1 MSKLP
6 EEVQK
11 IIKEVA
17 LEYEQ
22 RGAVALD
29 TRQIKG
35 LENLKKSGATV
46 KSLDESVRQRWA
58 QSLAKF
64 PDSMAQDANGR
75 DMQVLKF
82 CEAISVKSIRADMN
96 GPFNTRFWIKEIKYL
111 TPL

>member
-75 DMQVLKF
+75 DMPGTEILRSYIR
-82 CEAISVKSIRADMN
+82 EIDKSGYEWPVQYQILDQGN
-96 GPFNTRFWIKEIKYL
+96 
-111 TPL
+111 